1 MLLNSMAESIPNRG
15 APSICQGSSYG
26 GAIHFLLTGME
37 RVQVSGIPET
47 WEFLRGLELAGIF
60 FGAVYLEFVIVGH
73 AGNLQPARLA
83 LQVQQTPFWRLLHP
97 ESGKD
102 RRAGR
107 QGSAQE
113 RVSELPNL
121 PNSKSDP
128 KSLTS

>member
-15 APSICQGSSYG
+15 GPSICQGSSYG

-73 AGNLQPARLA
+73 AGNLQPVRGRSASPADALLA
-83 LQVQQTPFWRLLHP
+83 TTAPRRRKRP
-97 ESGKD
+97 ESRTPRK
-102 RRAGR
+102 RAGAR
-107 QGSAQE
+107 VGLAQ
-113 RVSELPNL
+113 LA
-121 PNSKSDP
+121 
-128 KSLTS
+128 